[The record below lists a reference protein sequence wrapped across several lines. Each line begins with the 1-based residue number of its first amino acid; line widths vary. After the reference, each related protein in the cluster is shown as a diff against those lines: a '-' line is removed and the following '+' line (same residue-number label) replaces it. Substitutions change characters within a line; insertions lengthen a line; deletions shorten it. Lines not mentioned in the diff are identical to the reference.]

1 MGDEKNSSGL
11 PVPVQFRAEFQFA
24 PGDLVQLPGAQ
35 LWNDFAPI
43 RDRDLGNSE
52 GSSSCHAGPEVFNN
66 VFFEHPSMLA
76 ITNRECKD
84 DVPSCGYAEPM
95 ETMGNRIKTLRLARG
110 LTQEQ
115 LGERVGG
122 VSKVTVS
129 QWETGASQNM
139 NLRTFLLLCD
149 ELGTTPR
156 YLVFGPGQ
164 PGATGGSGAS
174 RRRSG

>member
-1 MGDEKNSSGL
+1 MEDEKSSDAFPL
-11 PVPVQFRAEFQFA
+11 IQLRAEWQL
-24 PGDLVQLPGAQ
+24 PIGDFVQLPSPQ
-35 LWNDFAPI
+35 LGNEIGPAG
-43 RDRDLGNSE
+43 DRWLLDSQDLGDLGSRSE
-52 GSSSCHAGPEVFNN
+52 ELDYV
-66 VFFEHPSMLA
+66 VFEHPPMLA
-76 ITNRECKD
+76 ITNHECKD
-84 DVPSCGYAEPM
+84 DRPSPGYAEPM

-139 NLRTFLLLCD
+139 NLKTFLLLCD

-156 YLVFGPGQ
+156 YLVFGPGH
-164 PGATGGSGAS
+164 PGATGGPGTS
-174 RRRSG
+174 RRRLG

>member
-1 MGDEKNSSGL
+1 MDDEKSSDL
-11 PVPVQFRAEFQFA
+11 LVPVQLRAEFQLALSDF
-24 PGDLVQLPGAQ
+24 VQLPSAQ
-35 LWNDFAPI
+35 LWDNLAPVG
-43 RDRDLGNSE
+43 DGNLGNPE
-52 GSSSCHAGPEVFNN
+52 GSSSCHAGSEVFDN
-66 VFFEHPSMLA
+66 VCFEHQPMLA

-84 DVPSCGYAEPM
+84 DRPPYGYAESM
-95 ETMGNRIKTLRLARG
+95 ETMGNRIRTLRLARG

-139 NLRTFLLLCD
+139 NLKTFLLLCD

-164 PGATGGSGAS
+164 SGAPGGPGSS
-174 RRRSG
+174 RRRLG